1 VRGHRVP
8 RLRARRGVA
17 LVLVLWLLVILGGIG
32 ITVVGSTRDASRL
45 AGNERARVGAR
56 YAAESGIEATV
67 ARIDDS
73 LRATPEGEERDTFL
87 NALAAASTGGD
98 STILGDE
105 RFAVAIVDASAR
117 LDVNAAPEANL
128 ARLLGYFTDAAH
140 ATSLARLVRQRV
152 EGGSGRVTHPLRSLE
167 ELQAID
173 GMDARVLQLAAP
185 YLTVDGDGT
194 INATSA
200 SDTVRAA
207 AFGEVRTA
215 PSRLVLVSRG
225 WTRGHALTHEIQ
237 AVYAVG
243 SDRLVLVQWRER
255 IL

>member
-1 VRGHRVP
+1 MRGSRVV

-32 ITVVGSTRDASRL
+32 VTVVGATRDASRL

-56 YAAESGIEATV
+56 YAAESGIEAMA

-73 LRATPEGEERDTFL
+73 LRATPEGDARDAFL
-87 NALAAASTGGD
+87 NALADVSQDAD
-98 STILGDE
+98 STMLGDE
-105 RFAVAIVDASAR
+105 RFAVAVVDASAR

-152 EGGSGRVTHPLRSLE
+152 EGNGGRVTQPLRSLE
-167 ELQAID
+167 DLQAID
-173 GMDARVLQLAAP
+173 GMDSRVLQLAAP

-194 INATSA
+194 INAASA

-207 AFGEVRTA
+207 AFGELRTS

-225 WTRGHALTHEIQ
+225 WTRGHPLTHEIQ

-243 SDRLVLVQWRER
+243 GDRLVLVQWRER

>member
-1 VRGHRVP
+1 MSGRAAP
-8 RLRARRGVA
+8 AMRARRGVA

-32 ITVVGSTRDASRL
+32 VAVVGSTRDASRL
-45 AGNERARVGAR
+45 AANARARVGAR
-56 YAAESGIEATV
+56 YAAESGIEAT
-67 ARIDDS
+67 AAEIDDS
-73 LRATPEGEERDTFL
+73 LRATPEGDARDAFL
-87 NALAAASTGGD
+87 NTLAERSTDGD
-98 STILGDE
+98 STTLGDE

-128 ARLLGYFTDAAH
+128 ARLFERFTDAAQ
-140 ATSLARLVRQRV
+140 ATAMARAIRARV
-152 EGGSGRVTHPLRSLE
+152 EGSAGRVTRPLRSLE
-167 ELQAID
+167 ELRTID
-173 GMDARVLQLAAP
+173 ALDLRVVQLAAP

-194 INATSA
+194 INVASA

-207 AFGEVRTA
+207 AFGELRTA

-225 WTRGHALTHEIQ
+225 WTRGHPLTHEIQ
-237 AVYAVG
+237 AVYAVA